1 MVTTRWC
8 DCGHLYHSKTT
19 REDSPAV
26 ENGQSPWLAQRYGA
40 DLVCFK
46 SFLTIYSSPLD
57 HWASLEINLNQ
68 GSDSTEL
75 EMVMSNVPQG
85 KETDVQQGLEN
96 Y

>member
-1 MVTTRWC
+1 MGTYTTLKPHEKIVQQWKMAKAP
-8 DCGHLYHSKTT
+8 GWPSGMA
-19 REDSPAV
+19 P
-26 ENGQSPWLAQRYGA
+26 N
-40 DLVCFK
+40 LVYFE